1 MYLSRLNLPLA
12 DRQTQE
18 LLASPYELHRAL
30 MEALPTPAGR
40 MLFRIEP
47 PGRHA
52 SAAVVLVQSEDEPDW
67 DNAALP
73 RPTTVEMKAFDP
85 QLPQGTCLRF
95 RLRANPTARRKIDGA
110 AEGKR
115 VGLTTEE
122 DQRAWLARKG
132 EQAGF
137 RPDGVI
143 VIDEGQIKA
152 AKPNGHAS
160 PSAPSASRACW
171 KSRNRTA
178 SGRHCWPASAAA
190 RPSASASSVSRE
202 HDR

>member
-40 MLFRIEP
+40 MLFRVEP

-52 SAAVVLVQSEDEPDW
+52 SAALVLVQSEDEPDW
-67 DNAALP
+67 DNAGLP
-73 RPTTVEMKAFDP
+73 RSTTIEKKAFDP
-85 QLPQGTCLRF
+85 QPPRGARFRF

-132 EQAGF
+132 DQGGF
-137 RPDGVI
+137 QPDGVI

-152 AKPNGHAS
+152 AKPNGHALTFRS
-160 PSAPSASRACW
+160 VRFEGVLEVTEPDRLREALQAGVGSGKAFGFGLLSVARA
-171 KSRNRTA
+171 
-178 SGRHCWPASAAA
+178 
-190 RPSASASSVSRE
+190 
-202 HDR
+202 